1 MISEKEK
8 FLIFIEE
15 SKKKLKKIDLTNN
28 TFFNNELLEDPEIGG
43 IFFAYYHTQFCNYLS
58 MRKYEKDYFT
68 AIYEKMVE
76 IDKVCAIEEI
86 FAWTYEVID
95 AEGDGNHYFND
106 INYITQLYQ
115 KNMEIIYLA
124 NEEVLFSQT
133 FLEKAKESL
142 YDKFSIKN
150 HLYDIEERLLNAVK
164 ALLRADNLKNILSED
179 NITKERKRNKL

>member
-1 MISEKEK
+1 M
-8 FLIFIEE
+8 
-15 SKKKLKKIDLTNN
+15 
-28 TFFNNELLEDPEIGG
+28 
-43 IFFAYYHTQFCNYLS
+43 
-58 MRKYEKDYFT
+58 
-68 AIYEKMVE
+68 
-76 IDKVCAIEEI
+76 
-86 FAWTYEVID
+86 
-95 AEGDGNHYFND
+95 
-106 INYITQLYQ
+106 